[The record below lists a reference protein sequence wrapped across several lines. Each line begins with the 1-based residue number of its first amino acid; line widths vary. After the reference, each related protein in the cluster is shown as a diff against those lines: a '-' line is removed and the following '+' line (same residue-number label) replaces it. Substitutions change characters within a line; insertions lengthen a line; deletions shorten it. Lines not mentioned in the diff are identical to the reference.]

1 MSEKVLFRRDDG
13 TTIKIDASIAFERM
27 EYGGFL
33 ALDDGEVVRKVQEP
47 PKPKQRTKPKLAI
60 LRENLNDSLGVT
72 KHVVEGYREDARR
85 NGFKVD
91 WVEDKGP
98 TGVEGFLPLKG
109 SPKEIARYEKYRH
122 GQEGEYGS
130 EGGGSV
136 IYADELEAAQRLVRR
151 RFENKEA
158 A

>member
-1 MSEKVLFRRDDG
+1 MKEKVLFRRDDG
-13 TTIKIDASIAFERM
+13 TTIKIDAEVAFERM

-33 ALDDGEVVRKVQEP
+33 TLDDGEVVRKVQAP
-47 PKPKQRTKPKLAI
+47 PKPKRSTKPKLAI

-85 NGFKVD
+85 NGFKVE

-109 SPKEIARYEKYRH
+109 SPKEVARYEKYLK
-122 GQEGEYGS
+122 GQEGEYGR
-130 EGGGSV
+130 EGGGSGL
-136 IYADELEAAQRLVRR
+136 YPEELEQAQRLMRE
-151 RFENKEA
+151 RFPIKEA